1 MANRGPNTNG
11 SQFFITYKQADHLD
25 AKNTVF
31 GRVIYGL
38 DDTLA
43 KMEKIP
49 VGPNNR
55 PLQSIR
61 INSVTIHSNPIAEA
75 DSSWNKK
82 ADEYQKVKFLC
93 QFARQAHIA

>member
-75 DSSWNKK
+75 DSS
-82 ADEYQKVKFLC
+82 
-93 QFARQAHIA
+93 

>member
-11 SQFFITYKQADHLD
+11 SQFFILYKAADHLD
-25 AKNTVF
+25 SKNTVF
-31 GRVIYGL
+31 GKVISGL

-49 VGPNNR
+49 VGAGNR

-61 INSVTIHSNPIAEA
+61 INSVTIHANPIAEA
-75 DSSWNKK
+75 DAQSS
-82 ADEYQKVKFLC
+82 
-93 QFARQAHIA
+93 

>member
-11 SQFFITYKQADHLD
+11 SQFFITYKDADHLD
-25 AKNTVF
+25 SKNTVF
-31 GRVIYGL
+31 GRVIYGA

-49 VGPNNR
+49 VGAGNR

-61 INSVTIHSNPIAEA
+61 INSVTIHSNPIAETELN
-75 DSSWNKK
+75 S
-82 ADEYQKVKFLC
+82 
-93 QFARQAHIA
+93 